1 MMHNLVMTLFH
12 SQPIHG
18 RAPHKLVDMDIP
30 QPERTR
36 AEQEDDILR
45 WEDDGGK
52 IIEITACLSTKM
64 TFLMDL

>member
-18 RAPHKLVDMDIP
+18 RSPHKLMDLVIP

-36 AEQEDDILR
+36 GEQDDILR

-52 IIEITACLSTKM
+52 IIEITACLSNNM